1 MRVARLAKVLNI
13 QNFNV
18 VVSVIAPFRS
28 TREKITKMIDPYWIY
43 IKGGKRGKNMPY
55 EIPKKPHL
63 VINPSKEALLSSL
76 EKIVKE
82 IGNLRALKNKLIPD

>member
-1 MRVARLAKVLNI
+1 MRVARLTKVLNR

-43 IKGGKRGKNMPY
+43 IKGGKQAKNMPY

-63 VINPSKEALLSSL
+63 TIDPSKVSLLGSL

-82 IGNLRALKNKLIPD
+82 VGKLRTLDVK